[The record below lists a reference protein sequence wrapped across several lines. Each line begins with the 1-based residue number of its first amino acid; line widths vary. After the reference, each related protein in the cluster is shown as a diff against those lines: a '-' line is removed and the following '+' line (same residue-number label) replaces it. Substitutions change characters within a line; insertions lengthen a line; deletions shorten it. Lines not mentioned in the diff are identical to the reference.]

1 MLHEDSM
8 DDFYD
13 DVALELAPVSG
24 PDAWKFQA
32 ISQAQIDLMAL
43 SGRGAG
49 ADEWIELEDA
59 ATLLTREFPPTP
71 WAVRGLLTLRSVTA
85 VAGEP
90 KTTKTW
96 VALELGLAIATG
108 TRAFGEFPPVGE
120 PGGVVFVMAED
131 NAQSARNRLRA
142 LAAGRG
148 VDLVASGCARNV
160 HVLTMARL
168 DLGRPRDVARLVA
181 AVRRVPNVRAVV
193 LDPLVNLHSA
203 DEDKAQAMTP
213 IMGAMR
219 SLRDLLDCCVIFV
232 HHAAKS
238 SEATKARR
246 PGQRMR
252 GSGSIHGAVDGG
264 IYLSDLDTDGQSKWT
279 NTAHIELKSAKGAGS
294 FRLVLNVEDD
304 ANDEAVR
311 ATWEQ
316 RPVNAGA
323 KAKDE
328 DVVMVA
334 MQELEGDNPGA
345 YHNLETIRVAA
356 GKRKLTVTGVLRTLV
371 AERLLERGH
380 GGGWRVRK

>member
-13 DVALELAPVSG
+13 DVALESGPVSG

-108 TRAFGEFPPVGE
+108 TRAFGEYPPVGD

-181 AVRRVPNVRAVV
+181 AVRRVKDVRAIV

-264 IYLSDLDTDGQSKWT
+264 IYLSDLDTNGQSKWT
-279 NTAHIELKSAKGAGS
+279 NTAHVELKAAKGAGA

-311 ATWEQ
+311 ATWEP
-316 RPVNAGA
+316 RPINAIA
-323 KAKDE
+323 KANDA
-328 DVVMVA
+328 DLV
-334 MQELEGDNPGA
+334 LE
-345 YHNLETIRVAA
+345 
-356 GKRKLTVTGVLRTLV
+356 VLRTTDREQPGTWATVEDIREQLGRRKKAIV
-371 AERLLERGH
+371 DALYSLQGDRLAERGTS
-380 GGGWRVRK
+380 GGWRVVK